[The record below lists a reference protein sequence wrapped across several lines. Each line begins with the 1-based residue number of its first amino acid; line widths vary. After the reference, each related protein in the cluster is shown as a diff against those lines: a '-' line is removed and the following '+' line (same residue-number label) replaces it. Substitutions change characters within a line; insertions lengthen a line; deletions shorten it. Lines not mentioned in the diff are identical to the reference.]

1 MTLSFNQLLAM
12 VGRSVTNPRE
22 GAEEVLAL
30 GVPREALWLI
40 LAIVVVLSIVLAQI
54 TVLFAGPSTNDLMGG
69 FLQNPLITGFIQMG
83 LLVVM
88 IVAVHWIGRA
98 LGGRGSFEESMLLMS
113 WLQFI
118 MVCLQALQTLSILI
132 LPPFAGLIG
141 IAALV
146 LFFWL
151 LTNFIAVLH
160 GFGSLAQVFIMVLV
174 SGFAIAFLFSLVLT
188 ILGVTMPTPNGGI

>member
-1 MTLSFNQLLAM
+1 MTLTFNQVLAM
-12 VGRSVTNPRE
+12 VGRSITNPRE

-40 LAIVVVLSIVLAQI
+40 LAIVVVLSILIAQI
-54 TVLFAGPSTNDLMGG
+54 TSLFSAPSNDIMGG
-69 FLQNPLITGFIQMG
+69 FLQNPLITGIIQMG
-83 LLVVM
+83 LLIIM
-88 IVAVHWIGRA
+88 IFSVHWVGRA
-98 LGGRGSFEESMLLMS
+98 MGGRGSFEEATLLMS

-118 MVCLQALQTLSILI
+118 MVCLQLLQTLSLLI

-151 LTNFIAVLH
+151 LTNFVAVLH
-160 GFGSLAQVFIMVLV
+160 GFNSLAQVFVMILV

-188 ILGVTMPTPNGGI
+188 VLGVTMPTTDGAI

>member
-1 MTLSFNQLLAM
+1 MTLTFNHVLAM
-12 VGRSVTNPRE
+12 VGRSITNPRE

-30 GVPREALWLI
+30 GIPREALWII
-40 LAIVVVLSIVLAQI
+40 LAIVVVLSILIAQA
-54 TVLFAGPSTNDLMGG
+54 TTLFAAPSNDIMSG
-69 FLQNPLITGFIQMG
+69 FLQNPLVTGFIQMA
-83 LLVVM
+83 LLIVM
-88 IVAVHWIGRA
+88 IVAVHWVGRA
-98 LGGRGSFEESMLLMS
+98 MGGRGSFEESMLLMS

-118 MVCLQALQTLSILI
+118 MVCLQAVQTLSLFL

-160 GFGSLAQVFIMVLV
+160 GFASLAQVFVMILV
-174 SGFAIAFLFSLVLT
+174 SGFAIAFVFSLVLT
-188 ILGVTMPTPNGGI
+188 FLGVTMPMTDGGI

>member
-98 LGGRGSFEESMLLMS
+98 MGGRGSFEESMLLMS

>member
-12 VGRSVTNPRE
+12 VGRSITNPRE

-30 GVPREALWLI
+30 GVPRQALWLI
-40 LAIVVVLSIVLAQI
+40 LAIVVVLSILIAQV
-54 TVLFAGPSTNDLMGG
+54 TTLFAGSSNELMNN
-69 FLQNPLITGFIQMG
+69 FLQNPLVTGFVQMG

-88 IVAVHWIGRA
+88 IVAVHLIGRA
-98 LGGRGSFEESMLLMS
+98 MGGRGSFEEAMLLMS

-118 MVCLQALQTLSILI
+118 MVCIQALQTVSIII

-141 IAALV
+141 IVALV

-160 GFGSLAQVFIMVLV
+160 GFGSLAQVFVMVLV

-188 ILGVTMPTPNGGI
+188 IMGVTMPTPTGGI